1 MTKKILII
9 GSTGKLGK
17 LLVKYCKINNIQID
31 AVASYKN
38 YRLQVTQQSKLSIK
52 NGFCL
57 SREEETLRFKN
68 FIKLR
73 KFKIVYFLD
82 YGALSLNYINTI
94 INNNSNTLL
103 CIANKEMIIAGG
115 KLLIDKI
122 NNSGNKLVPL
132 DSEHFSMVN
141 SNTLNN
147 EIARV
152 YITASGGP
160 FYFKK
165 KVNLNHVSL
174 KQVLKHP
181 KWDMGKNNSID
192 SSNFINK
199 ILEIFELSIIFNIDI
214 TKIDFLVSKN
224 AYVHSMVIYKNSTI
238 LINCF
243 DNNMLI
249 PMVSPL
255 IKLFNSKKIKPM
267 ISKNFDISNFQL
279 EKMNDNRFKIK
290 KYLKRIKEF
299 SHLERIY
306 FLILNNKAHSMYLN
320 NKLSYNKILDFI
332 FTNMPN
338 KQNTNVKLKSFINI
352 ISFINGLK
360 SKYEIN

>member
-1 MTKKILII
+1 MKKKILII

-17 LLVKYCKINNIQID
+17 LLLNYSKNNNIQID

-38 YRLQVTQQSKLSIK
+38 YNLQVKQQSELNIK
-52 NGFCL
+52 YGFCL
-57 SREEETLRFKN
+57 SKN
-68 FIKLR
+68 GEMIKFNKFIKSH

-94 INNNSNTLL
+94 INNNSNTQL

-122 NNSGNKLVPL
+122 ISSGNNLVPL

-141 SNTLNN
+141 SNYANK
-147 EIARV
+147 EIDKV

-165 KVNLNHVSL
+165 NVNLNKVSL

-199 ILEIFELSIIFNIDI
+199 VLEILELSIIFKIDI
-214 TKIDFLVSKN
+214 NKIDFLVSKN
-224 AYVHSMVIYKNSTI
+224 AYVHSIIIYKNSTV

-255 IKLFNSKKIKPM
+255 IKIFNSKKIKSTT
-267 ISKNFDISNFQL
+267 SKNFDISNFKL
-279 EKMNDNRFKIK
+279 EIMNDKRFKIR
-290 KYLKRIKEF
+290 KYLNKIKNF
-299 SHLERIY
+299 THLERIH
-306 FLILNNKAHSMYLN
+306 FLLLNNKAHTMYFN
-320 NKLSYNKILDFI
+320 NKLNYNDILNFI
-332 FTNMPN
+332 FKNMPK
-338 KQNTNVKLKSFINI
+338 KQYSNLKLSSFSNI
-352 ISFINGLK
+352 ISSINEIK
-360 SKYEIN
+360 SKYEII

>member
-9 GSTGKLGK
+9 GSTGKLGV
-17 LLVKYCKINNIQID
+17 LLVKYCKNNNIQID

-38 YRLQVTQQSKLSIK
+38 YRLQVNQQSKLNIK

-57 SREEETLRFKN
+57 SRKEETVRFKN
-68 FIKLR
+68 FIKFR

-82 YGALSLNYINTI
+82 YGALSLSYINTI
-94 INNNSNTLL
+94 IKNNSNTLL

-122 NNSGNKLVPL
+122 YNSGNKLVPL

-147 EIARV
+147 EISRV

-199 ILEIFELSIIFNIDI
+199 VLEIIELSIIFNIDI
-214 TKIDFLVSKN
+214 NKIDFLVSKN
-224 AYVHSMVIYKNSTI
+224 AYVHSMVIYKNSTV

-267 ISKNFDISNFQL
+267 VSKNFDISNFQL
-279 EKMNDNRFKIK
+279 EKMHDKRFKIK

-299 SHLERIY
+299 NHLERIY
-306 FLILNNKAHSMYLN
+306 FLILNNKAHSIYLN
-320 NKLSYNKILDFI
+320 NKLKYNSILDFI

-338 KQNTNVKLKSFINI
+338 KQNINIKLKSFNNI
-352 ISFINGLK
+352 ISLINKLK

>member
-17 LLVKYCKINNIQID
+17 LLINYCKKNNIPID
-31 AVASYKN
+31 AITSYKN
-38 YRLQVTQQSKLSIK
+38 YKLQIKQQSFLNIK
-52 NGFCL
+52 HGFCM
-57 SREEETLRFKN
+57 SKDKEEQK
-68 FIKLR
+68 FIKFIKSR

-82 YGALSLNYINTI
+82 YGALSLNYLNAI
-94 INNNSNTLL
+94 INNNSNTQL

-115 KLLIDKI
+115 KILIDKI
-122 NNSGNKLVPL
+122 NKSGNKLVPL

-141 SNTLNN
+141 SNINNN
-147 EIARV
+147 EIDKV

-165 KVNLNHVSL
+165 NINLNKVSL

-199 ILEIFELSIIFNIDI
+199 ILEILELSIIFNIDI
-214 TKIDFLVSKN
+214 NKIDFLVSKN
-224 AYVHSMVIYKNSTI
+224 AYIHSMVIYKNSTV

-249 PMVSPL
+249 PMASPL
-255 IKLFNSKKIKPM
+255 IELFNSKKIK
-267 ISKNFDISNFQL
+267 STELKYFNISNFQL
-279 EKMNDNRFKIK
+279 EKMNDKRFKVRKYFDKIK
-290 KYLKRIKEF
+290 NF
-299 SHLERIY
+299 THLERIY
-306 FLILNNKAHSMYLN
+306 FLLLNNKAHSLYLN
-320 NKLSYNKILDFI
+320 NKLNYNDILIFI
-332 FTNMPN
+332 FKNIHK
-338 KQNTNVKLKSFINI
+338 KQFLKYNLSSFNNI
-352 ISFINGLK
+352 ISLINGIK